1 MTSNPSTPRPLWPP
15 SSPEKAGRLP
25 MSMTLKPSPKDNPC
39 RPGPAVGEVCVIA
52 RRGWLP
58 GFFQVLR
65 YWGPPVA
72 WCVAILLFSG
82 DLGSSRRTLSLFY
95 WLMSWFPHL
104 TPMEVEAWHV
114 WFRKLG
120 HLSAYAILY
129 LLFFRAAHLHLAWRP
144 GHTCLVALALTLGV
158 AITDETRQ
166 ALVPARSGTPLDVG
180 LDMVGALLAAAVV
193 PGLWRP
199 GRASPTSR
207 T

>member
-1 MTSNPSTPRPLWPP
+1 
-15 SSPEKAGRLP
+15 
-25 MSMTLKPSPKDNPC
+25 MTLKPWQKAVPL
-39 RPGPAVGEVCVIA
+39 RPGQAAGEVCA
-52 RRGWLP
+52 LTKQGYLS
-58 GFFQVLR
+58 GFSQIIR

-104 TPMEVEAWHV
+104 SPHEVEAWHV

-129 LLFFRAAHLHLAWRP
+129 LLFFRAAHLHLALRP
-144 GHTCLVALALTLGV
+144 LRTCLLALALTLGV
-158 AITDETRQ
+158 AVTDETRQ
-166 ALVPARSGTPLDVG
+166 ALVPARTGTPLDVG
-180 LDMVGALLAAAVV
+180 LDMVGALLAAGVI

-199 GRASPTSR
+199 ARRAPR
-207 T
+207 GGDDRD